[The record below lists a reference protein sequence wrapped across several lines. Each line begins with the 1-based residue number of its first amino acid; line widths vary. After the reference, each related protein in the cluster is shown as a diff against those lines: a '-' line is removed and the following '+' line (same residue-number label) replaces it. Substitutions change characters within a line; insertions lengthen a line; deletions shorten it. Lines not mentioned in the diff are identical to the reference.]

1 MFIRSSQSS
10 MVSTNPFESDDDDED
25 INISSGLRS
34 VNGGSTTTITSRTP
48 RKKRRA
54 PAPPTP
60 VSSIHNYLF
69 TCLKEISYVIFLI
82 CLPF

>member
-25 INISSGLRS
+25 INTSSGLRS
-34 VNGGSTTTITSRTP
+34 VNGGSTTTLTSRTY

-54 PAPPTP
+54 PAPPTA
-60 VSSIHNYLF
+60 VSIHNYFIYLF
-69 TCLKEISYVIFLI
+69 GKKLAMFFFI